1 MDAWNKI
8 IRRKNNQGM
17 MNVLRMIIKMYV
29 KWRTLEPTVCI
40 LWQKKKK
47 DLMALVGMKK
57 QVLWSWVL
65 EFEVGGGCVK
75 EEIASYFLRV

>member
-1 MDAWNKI
+1 MKQD
-8 IRRKNNQGM
+8 NQTEEQSRHDECFENDHKDVCQM
-17 MNVLRMIIKMYV
+17 ENTWTNSMYLMA
-29 KWRTLEPTVCI
+29 K
-40 LWQKKKK
+40 KKKK

>member
-1 MDAWNKI
+1 MSNGEHL
-8 IRRKNNQGM
+8 NQQ
-17 MNVLRMIIKMYV
+17 YV
-29 KWRTLEPTVCI
+29 SYGK
-40 LWQKKKK
+40 KKKK